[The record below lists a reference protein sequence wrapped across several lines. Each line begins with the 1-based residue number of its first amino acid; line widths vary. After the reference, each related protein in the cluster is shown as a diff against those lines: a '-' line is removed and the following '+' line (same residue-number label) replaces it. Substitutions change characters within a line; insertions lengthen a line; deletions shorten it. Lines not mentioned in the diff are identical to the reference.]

1 MIYFSVIFKNFVWY
15 VFLYIKGETFREILH
30 LGEIWS
36 LLPDSVHV
44 MALTAT
50 ITKSVRLE
58 LEKFLEMRD
67 AVSVVL
73 NPCKS
78 NIMIFVSEYRSI
90 PKTFAPLLYKL
101 RNERTMCPRTIIYC
115 RSLDDFANF
124 YLYFKSETG
133 QDFTEPCGAPT
144 QLSKYRLVDMFT
156 ECTDE
161 AVKNQILLSF
171 TKDSCLRVVCATI
184 AFGMGVDCPDIW
196 QVVRFGPPDDL
207 RVLCPTDRSGWK
219 GWSTISSSS
228 INKEGKLK
236 VCK

>member
-1 MIYFSVIFKNFVWY
+1 MGVAYFSLKWKGLLIYFSVIFKNFVWY
-15 VFLYIKGETFREILH
+15 FFLYIKRGETFREILLH
-30 LGEIWS
+30 LGEIRS

-101 RNERTMCPRTIIYC
+101 RNERTMCLRTIIYC

-124 YLYFKSETG
+124 YLYFKSEMG
-133 QDFTEPCGAPT
+133 QEFSWKDIQNHHSRRNFCVCIHVLVNVSVAP
-144 QLSKYRLVDMFT
+144 
-156 ECTDE
+156 
-161 AVKNQILLSF
+161 AV
-171 TKDSCLRVVCATI
+171 
-184 AFGMGVDCPDIW
+184 
-196 QVVRFGPPDDL
+196 
-207 RVLCPTDRSGWK
+207 
-219 GWSTISSSS
+219 
-228 INKEGKLK
+228 
-236 VCK
+236 